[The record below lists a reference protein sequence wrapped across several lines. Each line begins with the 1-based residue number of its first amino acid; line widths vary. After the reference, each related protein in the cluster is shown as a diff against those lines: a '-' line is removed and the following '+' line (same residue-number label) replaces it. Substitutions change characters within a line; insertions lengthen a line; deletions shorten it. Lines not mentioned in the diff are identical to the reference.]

1 MKSIMSKSC
10 LLYCGSLTHLAQSMH
25 VCHLPTLR
33 QTYSRTACFMKILHG
48 EHYFIFVVSIQP
60 CMISVQTR
68 LFIDCV
74 IATELQAGL

>member
-1 MKSIMSKSC
+1 MDARVPRP
-10 LLYCGSLTHLAQSMH
+10 LLDGH
-25 VCHLPTLR
+25 
-33 QTYSRTACFMKILHG
+33 RTASSMKILHG

-60 CMISVQTR
+60 CMIMISVQTC